1 MAIKPPTF
9 LPVRGRLGG
18 WSKALRGVNSVVI
31 IGLVAAVLIVVNAL
45 AAYREVRLDW
55 SETRR
60 FTLAPQSLD
69 LLKQLAQEVTIYAF
83 VQKGS
88 DEERLG
94 TDLLETYHA
103 QSPKIRYHVLDPDQH
118 PAQAK
123 EFGVNQYGTLVVKTA
138 SGRQARGTA
147 ITESEV
153 TGALL
158 RALRERGQAVYFL
171 EGHGEHELNDSG
183 KEGYS
188 QLRAIL
194 EQEGYTPKSARLLS
208 GEPIPADAA
217 TVVLAGSKIPLR
229 QAEVE
234 SITRYL
240 DRGGRLAVFT
250 DPQIDIGL
258 EPLLAQWGITLGP
271 GVIVDQEGRTFGG
284 SYTLPLI
291 TTYSVHE
298 IVRELKL
305 PTLFPEAR
313 PLFLDLNSPT
323 TGLISLAQTSSQS
336 WAELD
341 VQVRPPQYDP
351 NRERRGPFVLAVA
364 AAPRNMLSDVKGS
377 PRMVVVGDSDFL
389 SNVYFN
395 FSGNRDLLL
404 NMLNWLM
411 EGLDSF
417 TIRPQPVNV
426 SPIILSEQQA
436 RALFVVPVVAVPLL
450 ITVTGWGIWRYRRM
464 RV

>member
-1 MAIKPPTF
+1 MAIKLLTF
-9 LPVRGRLGG
+9 LRGRGRLGS
-18 WSKALRGVNSVVI
+18 WPKAIRGANSMVI

-45 AAYREVRLDW
+45 AAYREARWDW

-60 FTLAPQSLD
+60 FTLAPQTLD
-69 LLKQLAQEVTIYAF
+69 LLKQLTQEVTIYAF

-88 DEERLG
+88 DEDRLG
-94 TDLLETYHA
+94 TDLLETYRA

-123 EFGVNQYGTLVVKTA
+123 EFGVNQYGTLVVTTA
-138 SGRQARGTA
+138 KGRQARGTA

-240 DRGGRLAVFT
+240 DRGSRLAVFT

>member
-1 MAIKPPTF
+1 MAIKLPTF
-9 LPVRGRLGG
+9 LPVHGRLGG
-18 WSKALRGVNSVVI
+18 WSKALRGANSVVI

-45 AAYREVRLDW
+45 AAYREVRWDW
-55 SETRR
+55 SETHR
-60 FTLAPQSLD
+60 FTLAPQTLD

-94 TDLLETYHA
+94 TGLLETYHA
-103 QSPKIRYHVLDPDQH
+103 KSPKIRYHVLDPDQR

-123 EFGVNQYGTLVVKTA
+123 ECGVNQYGTWVVTTA
-138 SGRQARGTA
+138 SGRQARSTA
-147 ITESEV
+147 ITESEI

-158 RALRERGQAVYFL
+158 RALREHGQSVYFL

-183 KEGYS
+183 KEGYF

-194 EQEGYTPKSARLLS
+194 EQEGYTPKSARILS

-217 TVVLAGSKIPLR
+217 TVVLAGPKIPLR
-229 QAEVE
+229 PADVE
-234 SITRYL
+234 SLQPYL
-240 DRGGRLAVFT
+240 DRRGRLAGLA
-250 DPQIDIGL
+250 DPHIDTGL

-271 GVIVDQEGRTFGG
+271 GVVVDQEGRTFGG

-313 PLFLDLNSPT
+313 PLFLDLKSPT
-323 TGLISLAQTSSQS
+323 AVLLSLAQTSSQS

-341 VQVRPPQYDP
+341 MQVRPPQYDP
-351 NRERRGPFVLAVA
+351 NRERHGPFVLAVA
-364 AAPRNMLSDVKGS
+364 AAPRDMLSDVKGS
-377 PRMVVVGDSDFL
+377 PRMIVVGDSAFL
-389 SNVYFN
+389 SNAYSD
-395 FSGNRDLLL
+395 FSRNRDLFF
-404 NMLNWLM
+404 NMLNSL
-411 EGLDSF
+411 
-417 TIRPQPVNV
+417 T
-426 SPIILSEQQA
+426 
-436 RALFVVPVVAVPLL
+436 
-450 ITVTGWGIWRYRRM
+450 
-464 RV
+464 

>member
-1 MAIKPPTF
+1 MAIKFPTF
-9 LPVRGRLGG
+9 LLGRGRLGG
-18 WSKALRGVNSVVI
+18 WTKALRGANSVVI

-45 AAYREVRLDW
+45 AAHREVRWDW
-55 SETRR
+55 SETHR
-60 FTLAPQSLD
+60 FTLAPQTLD
-69 LLKQLAQEVTIYAF
+69 LLKQLDHEVTIYAF
-83 VQKGS
+83 VQEAS
-88 DEERLG
+88 DEGRRG
-94 TDLLETYHA
+94 KDLLETYRA
-103 QSPKIRYHVLDPDQH
+103 QSPKVRFHVLDPDQH

-123 EFGVNQYGTLVVKTA
+123 EFGVNQYGTVVVTTA

-171 EGHGEHELNDSG
+171 EGHGEHELTDSG
-183 KEGYS
+183 KEGYF

-194 EQEGYTPKSARLLS
+194 EQEGYTPKTGRLLS

-217 TVVLAGSKIPLR
+217 TVVIAGPKIPL
-229 QAEVE
+229 QPGEVE
-234 SITRYL
+234 SLKQYL
-240 DRGGRLAVFT
+240 ERGGRLAVLA
-250 DPQIDIGL
+250 DPQIDTGL
-258 EPLLAQWGITLGP
+258 EPLLAHWGITLGP
-271 GVIVDQEGRTFGG
+271 GLVVDQEGRTFGG

-291 TTYSVHE
+291 TIYSLHE
-298 IVRELKL
+298 IVRGLKL

-313 PLFLDLNSPT
+313 PLYLDLKSPT
-323 TGLISLAQTSSQS
+323 AGLMSLAQTSSQS

-341 VQVRPPQYDP
+341 VQARPPQYDS
-351 NRERRGPFVLAVA
+351 NREKRGPFVLAVA
-364 AAPRNMLSDVKGS
+364 AAPRNMLDDVKGS
-377 PRMVVVGDSDFL
+377 PRIIVVGDSDFL

-395 FSGNRDLLL
+395 FSGNRDLFL

-436 RALFVVPVVAVPLL
+436 RVLFAVPVVAVPLL
-450 ITVTGWGIWRYRRM
+450 ITCAGWGIWRFRRM

>member
-1 MAIKPPTF
+1 MAIKLPTF
-9 LPVRGRLGG
+9 LPGRGRVGR
-18 WSKALRGVNSVVI
+18 WPKTLRGANSVVI

-45 AAYREVRLDW
+45 AAYRDARWDW
-55 SETRR
+55 SETHR
-60 FTLAPQSLD
+60 FTLAPQTIG
-69 LLKQLAQEVTIYAF
+69 LLNQLSQEVTIYAF

-88 DEERLG
+88 DEERLA
-94 TDLLETYHA
+94 TDLLETYRT
-103 QSPKIRYHVLDPDQH
+103 QSPKIRYHALDPDQH

-123 EFGVNQYGTLVVKTA
+123 EFGVNQYGTLVVTTA
-138 SGRQARGTA
+138 NGRQARGTA

-158 RALRERGQAVYFL
+158 RALREHGQSVYFL
-171 EGHGEHELNDSG
+171 EGHGEHELTDSG
-183 KEGYS
+183 KEGYF

-194 EQEGYTPKSARLLS
+194 EQEGYTPKSARLLN

-217 TVVLAGSKIPLR
+217 SVVVAGPKRSL
-229 QAEVE
+229 QLAEVE
-234 SITRYL
+234 SIKQYL
-240 DRGGRLAVFT
+240 DRGGRLAVLA
-250 DPQIDIGL
+250 DPLIDTGL
-258 EPLLAQWGITLGP
+258 EPLLARWGVTLGP

-313 PLFLDLNSPT
+313 PLSLDLKSPT

-341 VQVRPPQYDP
+341 VHVRPPQYDP

-364 AAPRNMLSDVKGS
+364 AAPRDMLADVKGS
-377 PRMVVVGDSDFL
+377 PRMIVVGDSDFL

-395 FSGNRDLLL
+395 FSGNRDLFL

-411 EGLDSF
+411 QGLDSY

-436 RALFVVPVVAVPLL
+436 RVLFVVPVVAVPFL

>member
-1 MAIKPPTF
+1 MAIKLLTF
-9 LPVRGRLGG
+9 LRGRGRLGS
-18 WSKALRGVNSVVI
+18 WPKAIRGANSMVI

-45 AAYREVRLDW
+45 AAYREARWDW

-60 FTLAPQSLD
+60 FTLAPQTLD
-69 LLKQLAQEVTIYAF
+69 LLKQLTQEVTIYAF

-88 DEERLG
+88 DEDRLG
-94 TDLLETYHA
+94 TDLLETYRA

-123 EFGVNQYGTLVVKTA
+123 EFGVNQYGTLVVTTA
-138 SGRQARGTA
+138 KGRQARGTA

-194 EQEGYTPKSARLLS
+194 EQEGYTPKLARLLS

-217 TVVLAGSKIPLR
+217 TVVIAGPKIPLR
-229 QAEVE
+229 AAEAE
-234 SITRYL
+234 SLKQFL
-240 DRGGRLAVFT
+240 DRGGRLAVLA
-250 DPQIDIGL
+250 DPHIDTGL
-258 EPLLAQWGITLGP
+258 EPLLARWGVTLGP

-313 PLFLDLNSPT
+313 PLSLDLKSPT

-364 AAPRNMLSDVKGS
+364 AAPRDMLADVKGS
-377 PRMVVVGDSDFL
+377 PRMIVVGDSDFL

-395 FSGNRDLLL
+395 FSGNRDLFL

-411 EGLDSF
+411 QGLDSY

>member
-1 MAIKPPTF
+1 MAIKLLTI
-9 LPVRGRLGG
+9 LPVRGRLGR
-18 WSKALRGVNSVVI
+18 WPKALRGANSVVI

-45 AAYREVRLDW
+45 AAYREVRWDL

-60 FTLAPQSLD
+60 FTLAPQTRD
-69 LLKQLAQEVTIYAF
+69 LLKQLGQEVTIYAF

-88 DEERLG
+88 DEERMG

-123 EFGVNQYGTLVVKTA
+123 EFGVNQYGTLVVKAA

-194 EQEGYTPKSARLLS
+194 EQEGYTPKLARLLS
-208 GEPIPADAA
+208 GESIPADAA
-217 TVVLAGSKIPLR
+217 TVVLAGPKIPFR

-234 SITRYL
+234 SIARYL
-240 DRGGRLAVFT
+240 DRGGRLAVFAE
-250 DPQIDIGL
+250 PHIDIGL

-271 GVIVDQEGRTFGG
+271 GVVVDQEGRTFGG
-284 SYTLPLI
+284 SYMLPLI

-313 PLFLDLNSPT
+313 PLILNLQSPS
-323 TGLISLAQTSSQS
+323 TGLLSLAQTSSQS

-341 VQVRPPQYDP
+341 VQVRP
-351 NRERRGPFVLAVA
+351 
-364 AAPRNMLSDVKGS
+364 
-377 PRMVVVGDSDFL
+377 
-389 SNVYFN
+389 
-395 FSGNRDLLL
+395 
-404 NMLNWLM
+404 
-411 EGLDSF
+411 
-417 TIRPQPVNV
+417 
-426 SPIILSEQQA
+426 
-436 RALFVVPVVAVPLL
+436 
-450 ITVTGWGIWRYRRM
+450 
-464 RV
+464 